1 MPETYRAT
9 AAPSTD
15 EPAGC
20 GKSRST
26 NRTLGNRERNETIA
40 VTRRGPGPLRGRRH
54 RGTLRGVTGTDQIT
68 FEFDPFDPRVLTVD
82 GGMWMHTPLYGE
94 QMRQV

>member
-1 MPETYRAT
+1 V
-9 AAPSTD
+9 TD
-15 EPAGC
+15 
-20 GKSRST
+20 
-26 NRTLGNRERNETIA
+26 
-40 VTRRGPGPLRGRRH
+40 
-54 RGTLRGVTGTDQIT
+54 TDQIT